1 MNYLKEVTRV
11 GNVNDLLDEYPDGV
25 LVATDNQ
32 AVINECRIRKLPV
45 VAFEH
50 EGVSNLSCSNILI
63 DIDEVDDQI
72 FENIYRR
79 EKGIPWDIAETART
93 YIREYSPA
101 DLDALFDL
109 YASHGSLQYMENLY
123 EYEAEKAYEL
133 DYIEYIYKIYGFGQ
147 WLVFDKVSHELIGRA
162 GIECRDSCYLE
173 NQAELG
179 YLIRADRLRQGLA
192 YEVCSKIIELAFH
205 EYGMTSL
212 IARTHPDN
220 LASINLLKK
229 LGFTLD
235 ASLEGE
241 DRYIMYGPAH

>member
-1 MNYLKEVTRV
+1 MNYLKEVV
-11 GNVNDLLDEYPDGV
+11 KVQNVENLREDYPKGT
-25 LVATDNQ
+25 LIATDSQ
-32 AVINECRIRKLPV
+32 PVIDECKRRQLPV

-50 EGVSNLSCSNILI
+50 EGVSNLSCSNILL
-63 DIDEVDDQI
+63 DIDEVEDQI

-79 EKGIPWDIAETART
+79 EKGIPWDIAKTERT
-93 YIREYSPA
+93 YIREYSPE

-109 YASHGSLQYMENLY
+109 YASHGSLKYMEGLFDY
-123 EYEAEKAYEL
+123 EKERNYQL
-133 DYIEYIYKIYGFGQ
+133 TYIEYIYKVFGFGQ
-147 WLVFDKVSHELIGRA
+147 WLVFDKNNNQLIGRA

-179 YLIRADRLRQGLA
+179 YIIRADRLLQGLA

-205 EYGMTSL
+205 EYGLTSL

-229 LGFTLD
+229 LGFIFDARLD
-235 ASLEGE
+235 GE
-241 DRYIMYGPAH
+241 NRYIKYL